1 MIAVCFHTINSQYHS
16 LHHSLSTQKLLARLL
31 CNKQLEYFWS
41 QIDNLR
47 NSQSYTSNETLL
59 FNKFLSSLKI
69 VKNLMTRNKIQIMMV
84 KSNSPQK
91 NPNQNNEL
99 CQHRININVKK
110 LSNIYILIVKIKV
123 LKSLGIQIYTKALL
137 KLFY

>member
-1 MIAVCFHTINSQYHS
+1 
-16 LHHSLSTQKLLARLL
+16 
-31 CNKQLEYFWS
+31 
-41 QIDNLR
+41 
-47 NSQSYTSNETLL
+47 
-59 FNKFLSSLKI
+59 
-69 VKNLMTRNKIQIMMV
+69 MMV